1 MKNILFVF
9 AVLLSA
15 ATMQAGRNASSYDE
29 MPTDSVET
37 NKDSVEEKGYVCYQ
51 PVEVMPSFPGGFG
64 ALMKYLS
71 TNIKY
76 PEEAERLHIQGRVV
90 CTFVVR
96 KNGAVSDVK
105 VKQSVDPQLDGEA
118 VRVIRRMPKW
128 IPGKRNGED
137 EDVGYTLPITFKL
150 PRR

>member
-15 ATMQAGRNASSYDE
+15 ATMQAGRNASFYDE
-29 MPTDSVET
+29 MPNDSVET
-37 NKDSVEEKGYVCYQ
+37 NKDSVEEKEYDD
-51 PVEVMPSFPGGFG
+51 PVETQPGFPGGFG

-150 PRR
+150 R

>member
-29 MPTDSVET
+29 MPHDSVET
-37 NKDSVEEKGYVCYQ
+37 NKDSVEEKEYDD
-51 PVEVMPSFPGGFG
+51 PVETQPGFPGGFG

-128 IPGKRNGED
+128 IPGKRDGKSVN
-137 EDVGYTLPITFKL
+137 VRYTLPITFKL

>member
-9 AVLLSA
+9 AMLLSA

-37 NKDSVEEKGYVCYQ
+37 NKDSVEEKEYDD
-51 PVEVMPSFPGGFG
+51 PVETQPGFPGGFG

-137 EDVGYTLPITFKL
+137 EDVRYTLPITFKL

>member
-37 NKDSVEEKGYVCYQ
+37 NKDSVEEKEYDD
-51 PVEVMPSFPGGFG
+51 PVETQPGFPGGFG

>member
-1 MKNILFVF
+1 M
-9 AVLLSA
+9 LLSA

-37 NKDSVEEKGYVCYQ
+37 NKDSVEEKEYDD
-51 PVEVMPSFPGGFG
+51 PVETQPGFPGGFG

-137 EDVGYTLPITFKL
+137 EDVRYTLPITFKL

>member
-29 MPTDSVET
+29 MPNDSVET
-37 NKDSVEEKGYVCYQ
+37 NKDSVEEKEYDD
-51 PVEVMPSFPGGFG
+51 PVETQPSFPGGFG

-71 TNIKY
+71 TNIRY

>member
-9 AVLLSA
+9 AVLLST

-29 MPTDSVET
+29 MPTDFVET
-37 NKDSVEEKGYVCYQ
+37 NKDSVEEKEYDD
-51 PVEVMPSFPGGFG
+51 PVETQPGFPGGFG

-150 PRR
+150 R